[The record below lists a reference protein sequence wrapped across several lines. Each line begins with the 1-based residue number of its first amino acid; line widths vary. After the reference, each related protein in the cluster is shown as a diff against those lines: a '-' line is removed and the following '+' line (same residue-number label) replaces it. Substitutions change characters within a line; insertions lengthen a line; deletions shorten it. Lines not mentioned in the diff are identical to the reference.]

1 MLFNYMA
8 IKAFNIDEEV
18 YNQFSKHCKKN
29 GISMSKRIENFI
41 RGEISKLKS
50 NPIENKLNETLFQK
64 KDHSFSK
71 YC

>member
-8 IKAFNIDEEV
+8 IKTFNIDEEV

>member
-8 IKAFNIDEEV
+8 IKTFNIDEEV
-18 YNQFSKHCKKN
+18 YNQFSKYCKKN

-50 NPIENKLNETLFQK
+50 NPIENKLNETLLQK

>member
-1 MLFNYMA
+1 MA
-8 IKAFNIDEEV
+8 IKTFNIDEEV
-18 YNQFSKHCKKN
+18 YNQFSKYCKKN